1 MPRVRPTGG
10 RRGPGTEHAGQR
22 SGCARAGGRCLWPL
36 AVERPPRRGPGD
48 RASGPAFGLCG
59 HRGSPE
65 PARPSREV
73 AEEAPGT
80 AARSVSTWRRSDG
93 RVSCPVAG
101 LRERGRGFI
110 LSRWS
115 DLSGASPSRLAGSG
129 DSGRSGAVAQVEE
142 NGPSAPSCPD
152 ESA

>member
-1 MPRVRPTGG
+1 MAVGCGEAASPGSWRPSEWAGLRALWPPREPRTG
-10 RRGPGTEHAGQR
+10 
-22 SGCARAGGRCLWPL
+22 RAG
-36 AVERPPRRGPGD
+36 
-48 RASGPAFGLCG
+48 
-59 HRGSPE
+59 
-65 PARPSREV
+65 PSRGV
-73 AEEAPGT
+73 AGEAPGA
-80 AARSVSTWRRSDG
+80 AARPVSTWRRSDG

-110 LSRWS
+110 LSRRS